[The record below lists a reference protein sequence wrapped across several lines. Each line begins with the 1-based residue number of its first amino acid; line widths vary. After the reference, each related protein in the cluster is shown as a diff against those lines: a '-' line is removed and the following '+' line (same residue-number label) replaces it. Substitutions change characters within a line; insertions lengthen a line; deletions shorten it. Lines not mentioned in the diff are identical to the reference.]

1 MKRVIHIILGLL
13 SCALSLSAQETAFPY
28 PEIPDEVEE
37 PEARMTYLLEHF
49 WQDYAFADSTAMNRE
64 VGEQGMVDFLNL
76 ILNAD
81 SVAVDHG
88 ARVWADSLAAYPS
101 ALPFFEGLMERY
113 LGDYDSPLYSD
124 EVYAHL
130 LRALPE
136 TPQRTWLLVQLAK
149 NRVGSRAADI
159 LVTTADGKQ
168 VRLERI
174 KSEQTLL
181 IFYDPDCRR
190 CQRLDAQLE
199 QEPSIVQNPRLK
211 VVRKDMNDLKGEYYV
226 PHTPALYLLDKE
238 KRFLSNKLTQLK
250 EDVALWENNLGF
262 LNASSKKGSS
272 LIEEMNRKVQKL
284 KDDMNLVKEK
294 IKAIDAENKSQQ
306 S

>member
-1 MKRVIHIILGLL
+1 MRGFIPHIIIGLL
-13 SCALSLSAQETAFPY
+13 FCALSVSAQEAAFPY
-28 PEIPDEVEE
+28 PDIPDEVEE
-37 PEARMTYLLEHF
+37 PEERMAYMLTHF

-76 ILNAD
+76 MLNAD
-81 SVAVDHG
+81 SVAVAHG
-88 ARVWADSLAAYPS
+88 ASVWADSLAKHPS
-101 ALPFFEGLMERY
+101 AVPFFEGQMERY
-113 LGDYDSPLYSD
+113 LGDSDSPLHSD
-124 EVYAHL
+124 GIYAQL

-136 TPQRTWLLVQLAK
+136 TPQRVWLLEQLAK
-149 NRVGSRAADI
+149 NRVGSCAADV
-159 LVTTADGKQ
+159 LVTTKDGKRM
-168 VRLERI
+168 RLYDI

-238 KRFLSNKLTQLK
+238 KRVVLK
-250 EDVALWENNLGF
+250 NTNLEALLG
-262 LNASSKKGSS
+262 K
-272 LIEEMNRKVQKL
+272 
-284 KDDMNLVKEK
+284 
-294 IKAIDAENKSQQ
+294 
-306 S
+306 

>member
-64 VGEQGMVDFLNL
+64 VGEQGMVDFLNFMQH
-76 ILNAD
+76 AD
-81 SVAVDHG
+81 SVSAMQG
-88 ARVWADSLAAYPS
+88 ASVFADSLETHPS
-101 ALPFFEGLMERY
+101 AVPFFEGLMERY

-149 NRVGSRAADI
+149 NQVGSLAADI
-159 LVTTADGKQ
+159 LVTTLEGKQ
-168 VRLERI
+168 TRLYKI
-174 KSEQTLL
+174 KAEQLLL

-199 QEPSIVQNPRLK
+199 QEPLIVQNPRLK

-238 KRFLSNKLTQLK
+238 KRVVLK
-250 EDVALWENNLGF
+250 NTNLEALLG
-262 LNASSKKGSS
+262 K
-272 LIEEMNRKVQKL
+272 
-284 KDDMNLVKEK
+284 
-294 IKAIDAENKSQQ
+294 
-306 S
+306 

>member
-13 SCALSLSAQETAFPY
+13 SCALSLSAQEAAFPY

-64 VGEQGMVDFLNL
+64 VGEQGMVDFLNFMQH
-76 ILNAD
+76 AD
-81 SVAVDHG
+81 SVSAMQG
-88 ARVWADSLAAYPS
+88 ASVFADSLEAHPS
-101 ALPFFEGLMERY
+101 ALTFFEGLMEHY
-113 LGDYDSPLYSD
+113 LGDSDSPLHSD
-124 EVYAHL
+124 GVYAQL

-136 TPQRTWLLVQLAK
+136 SPQRVWLLEQLAK
-149 NRVGSRAADI
+149 NRVGDRAADI
-159 LVTTADGKQ
+159 LVRTLDGKEM
-168 VRLERI
+168 RLWKV

-226 PHTPALYLLDKE
+226 PHTPALYLLDSE
-238 KRFLSNKLTQLK
+238 KRVVLK
-250 EDVALWENNLGF
+250 NTNLEALLG
-262 LNASSKKGSS
+262 K
-272 LIEEMNRKVQKL
+272 
-284 KDDMNLVKEK
+284 
-294 IKAIDAENKSQQ
+294 
-306 S
+306 